1 MYRNNGT
8 DEYAGE
14 FVICI
19 GIMAL
24 MNMWESMLYV

>member
-8 DEYAGE
+8 DEYVGE
-14 FVICI
+14 CVICI

-24 MNMWESMLYV
+24 MNIQESMLYV

>member
-1 MYRNNGT
+1 MYRNTGT

-24 MNMWESMLYV
+24 MNMQESMLYV